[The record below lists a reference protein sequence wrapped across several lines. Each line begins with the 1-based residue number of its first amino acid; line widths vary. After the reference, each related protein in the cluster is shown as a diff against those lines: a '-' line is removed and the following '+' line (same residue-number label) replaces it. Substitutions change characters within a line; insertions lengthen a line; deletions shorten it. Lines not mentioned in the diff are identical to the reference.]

1 MIEQRCGAFGESVG
15 RTRLGWCIFGADYKA
30 CTGPENVCVVSI
42 GLEPALPE
50 DFGERVLRGLEQD
63 FADINEL
70 QVASPSRNDQKA
82 LSKMKS
88 TCEKVGEHYQMAF
101 SWKNEEAKLPD
112 NRPMAERR
120 LNALKKKLE
129 ADSDL

>member
-1 MIEQRCGAFGESVG
+1 
-15 RTRLGWCIFGADYKA
+15 
-30 CTGPENVCVVSI
+30 
-42 GLEPALPE
+42 
-50 DFGERVLRGLEQD
+50 
-63 FADINEL
+63 
-70 QVASPSRNDQKA
+70 
-82 LSKMKS
+82 MKS